1 MKDDDFRVRW
11 LEVFNS
17 IVRLKFYAYLE
28 TRNSHLLED
37 LDNEFTEF
45 AQKYVNTKENNL
57 RFFGGNT
64 LMGFSYLVLVRMFET
79 LKSKFEL
86 KQIDQLFLTSDWG
99 NLRINNFSDLMSKY
113 GMQINT
119 FAEKKSNGKRY
130 YNTDAEKIVFLM
142 NKIRNSVSHFRY
154 DHPDDRT
161 IRLQDINSGGIVELD
176 MSMSYASFLNFC
188 ADVGCIVNDI
198 IIRDHV

>member
-1 MKDDDFRVRW
+1 MKDDDFGARW

-17 IVRLKFYAYLE
+17 ILRLKFYAYLE
-28 TRNSHLLED
+28 TKNSHLLEE

-45 AQKYVNTKENNL
+45 ARKSVNAKENNL

-79 LKSKFEL
+79 LKSKFDH
-86 KQIDQLFLTSDWG
+86 KYIDQLFLTSDWG
-99 NLRINNFSDLMSKY
+99 NLGINNFSDLKSKY
-113 GMQINT
+113 NMQINT

-130 YNTDAEKIVFLM
+130 YDTDTEKIRFLM
-142 NKIRNSVSHFRY
+142 NKIRNSVSHYRY

-161 IRLQDINSGGIVELD
+161 IRLKDINSGGIVELD

-188 ADVGCIVNDI
+188 ADVGCLVNDT
-198 IIRDHV
+198 IIRDYV